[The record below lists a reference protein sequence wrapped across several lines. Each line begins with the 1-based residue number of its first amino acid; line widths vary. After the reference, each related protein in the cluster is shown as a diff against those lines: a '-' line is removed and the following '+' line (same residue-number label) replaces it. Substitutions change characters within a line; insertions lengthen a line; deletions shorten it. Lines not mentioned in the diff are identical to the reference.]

1 MTTTANTEPAPAAM
15 RLGRGRKTQNWLAV
29 ALVISVLVNIATP
42 IYYSIAAKHK
52 DEVVVFDLA
61 SGSLVVSPL
70 VDPSA
75 SKEVLELS
83 ASWAAKCLLDRSPAG
98 PDNEQLISILFDT
111 STAKKLR
118 DEFNGLKT
126 QYTTKHLRSRVEIKA
141 IDAQPIGQGFIKA
154 HVIGQVVI
162 TGVLNG
168 SAIQEVQPVAVD
180 FNLARNP
187 DLGRN
192 KRYPLMCFGYEYAKD
207 PTGITQK

>member
-15 RLGRGRKTQNWLAV
+15 RLGGGRKTQNWLAV

-126 QYTTKHLRSRVEIKA
+126 QYTTKNLRSRVEIKA

-154 HVIGQVVI
+154 HIIGQVVI